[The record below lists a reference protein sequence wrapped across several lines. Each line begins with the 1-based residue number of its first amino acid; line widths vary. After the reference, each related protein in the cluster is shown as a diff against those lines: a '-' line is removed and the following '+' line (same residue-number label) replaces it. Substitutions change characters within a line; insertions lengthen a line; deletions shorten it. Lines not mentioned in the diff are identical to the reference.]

1 MKSLFS
7 GLTALSL
14 RFRVVTLA
22 LVILL
27 SVAGVYAVTQLKQEL
42 IPSVEFPQ
50 TIILAQATGMT
61 SDQVL
66 NVLTSRIETALDEQV
81 PDVVNL
87 ESSTTGAFGSV
98 ITARNNF
105 GVNAPRLR
113 SEIQHAIDSV
123 WMPLRR
129 NAPP

>member
-7 GLTALSL
+7 GFTALSL

-105 GVNAPRLR
+105 GVNAPR
-113 SEIQHAIDSV
+113 
-123 WMPLRR
+123 
-129 NAPP
+129 